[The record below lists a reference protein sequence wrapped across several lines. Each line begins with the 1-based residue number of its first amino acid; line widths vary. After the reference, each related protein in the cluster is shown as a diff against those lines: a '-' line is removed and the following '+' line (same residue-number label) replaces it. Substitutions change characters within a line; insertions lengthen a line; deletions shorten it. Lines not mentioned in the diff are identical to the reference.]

1 MGTACMALPL
11 ALSAPSR
18 FSAQDKSV
26 GKRELRVECATLGE
40 RMRKQSKCAASASVL
55 PPASRSARPLPPP
68 LIERL
73 AGDATYL
80 MFATRGCRDVR
91 TDAPPG
97 GLTLLPMLPN
107 TCSPALSLV
116 ACAPHLLC
124 LRHYPLAHAHAGT
137 RAHLEPGVYKTLE
150 IWGQGQGP
158 RHARAQHQHGL
169 AALG

>member
-1 MGTACMALPL
+1 
-11 ALSAPSR
+11 
-18 FSAQDKSV
+18 
-26 GKRELRVECATLGE
+26 
-40 RMRKQSKCAASASVL
+40 MRKQSKCAASPSVLPRQVCCLGKCAASASVL

-80 MFATRGCRDVR
+80 MFATRGCRAVR